1 MGLPKKKILVI
12 GELNVDLIMDQL
24 HGEPEY
30 GKEQKASEMNLVM
43 GSSSAIF
50 ACNIAALGTPASF
63 AGMVGDDM
71 FGKFVHH
78 SLVQKGVNI
87 DHVKTS
93 KTAKTGVTVAFNK
106 ADERLMVTHPGA
118 MELFGQDDLAPSLF
132 NEFDHLHISSIFF
145 QPQLKKDLA
154 SILQSA
160 KEAGLTTSMDV
171 QWDPEEV
178 WDLDLTMLLGNI
190 DLFMPNETELLNLT
204 GSETPDEAL
213 QSVAEFD
220 TKFVIK
226 QGRKGSLYQHKGRRL
241 TQDAFFLDGFADAIG
256 AGDSFNAGYIHA
268 YLHGEDPEE
277 CLKQGS
283 ITAAVSTLQP
293 GGTAA
298 IKSYQQVQKYPKQKS

>member
-12 GELNVDLIMDQL
+12 GELNVDLIMNQL
-24 HGEPEY
+24 QGEPEY

-50 ACNIAALGTPASF
+50 ACNIASLGTPVSF

-71 FGKFVHH
+71 FGKFVRH
-78 SLVQKGVNI
+78 SLVQKRVNI

-106 ADERLMVTHPGA
+106 ANERLMVTHPGA

-132 NEFDHLHISSIFF
+132 EEFDHLHISSIFF

-154 SILQSA
+154 SIFQSA

-171 QWDPEEV
+171 QWDPKEV
-178 WDLDLTMLLGNI
+178 WDLDLTIFLGKI

-204 GSETPDEAL
+204 GAETPDEAL

-241 TQDAFFLDGFADAIG
+241 TQDAFLLEGFVDAIG
-256 AGDSFNAGYIHA
+256 AGDSFNAGFIHA
-268 YLHGEDPEE
+268 FLQGKTPEE

-283 ITAAVSTLQP
+283 ITAAVSTLKP
-293 GGTAA
+293 GGTGS
-298 IKSYQQVQKYPKQKS
+298 IQNFQQVQKYLKQKS